1 MDQYQKFE
9 DILFQRPVKFEDS
22 EVEVG
27 VDISSDRSILRKF
40 IISQP
45 FHKVSKVDKNP
56 FIRWGAKLT
65 KTRYSKAML
74 IVIISDCLVSSFSPF
89 SLFELTTTMT
99 SMLFWSTTLFHYRFF
114 SVFRSKMSLS

>member
-45 FHKVSKVDKNP
+45 FHKVGSQVDKNTL
-56 FIRWGAKLT
+56 IGSAKLT
-65 KTRYSKAML
+65 KTL
-74 IVIISDCLVSSFSPF
+74 LC
-89 SLFELTTTMT
+89 ET
-99 SMLFWSTTLFHYRFF
+99 
-114 SVFRSKMSLS
+114 

>member
-27 VDISSDRSILRKF
+27 VDINSDRSILRKF

-45 FHKVSKVDKNP
+45 FHKVGSEVHKNP
-56 FIRWGAKLT
+56 FIRSAKLT
-65 KTRYSKAML
+65 KALLYESYVYLDYS
-74 IVIISDCLVSSFSPF
+74 
-89 SLFELTTTMT
+89 
-99 SMLFWSTTLFHYRFF
+99 
-114 SVFRSKMSLS
+114 